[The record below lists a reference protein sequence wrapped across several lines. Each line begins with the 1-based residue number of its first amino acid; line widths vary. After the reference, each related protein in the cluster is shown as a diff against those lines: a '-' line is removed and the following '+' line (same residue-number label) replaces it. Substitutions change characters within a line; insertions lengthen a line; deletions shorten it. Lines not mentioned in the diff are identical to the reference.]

1 MSILDASGALAY
13 DTGSELERIT
23 AAVDPLHFNAD
34 HEAEGFD
41 VRSPDKGP
49 EPEGVDTGVV
59 GGRTYAF
66 LAAERS
72 GGIFAYDLSD
82 EPGKA
87 GFAGYTTT
95 RPDDLGPEGVRF
107 VPAKESP
114 TRGPLVLVTHE
125 ITGTV
130 AIFALR

>member
-1 MSILDASGALAY
+1 MGRDRVRHG
-13 DTGSELERIT
+13 R
-23 AAVDPLHFNAD
+23 AARADHRRARPEHFNAD
-34 HEAEGFD
+34 HEEEGAD
-41 VRSPDKGP
+41 ARSADKGP

-59 GGRTYAF
+59 RGRTYAF

-82 EPGKA
+82 GPGKA
-87 GFAGYTTT
+87 RFAGYTTT

-114 TRGPLVLVTHE
+114 TREPLVLVTHE
-125 ITGTV
+125 ISGTV
-130 AIFALR
+130 AIFAVR